1 MSLRRRFAV
10 AVPEYGCAARHNLDR
25 LATASSHVHHIGEI
39 QMTTLAVPAAL
50 SDEALQ
56 RESAVAQAHIRRHRH
71 VIIALRVAVL
81 LLILGGWELA
91 ARQKWIDPFFYSQPS
106 LIWDQIAEWLR
117 NGTSQGPLWLQVA
130 VTLEETIIGFLIGAI
145 GGVICGI
152 VLGRNKL
159 LSEVFSLY
167 IQIANSI
174 PRVVL
179 GSVFVIALGLG
190 MASKV
195 ALAVVMVFF
204 VVFGNAFQGVREADK
219 YMIANAQI
227 LGASRRQ
234 LTTAVVIPSAMSWIL
249 ASLHVSFGFALV
261 GAVVGEFL
269 GAKQGIGLLIS
280 TAQGA
285 FNASGVF
292 AAMIVLAVVALAAD
306 FLLTGLE
313 KRLLKWRPAAF

>member
-1 MSLRRRFAV
+1 MDANIAFAAQDAAFEAEAKARARRRYWVIF
-10 AVPEYGCAARHNLDR
+10 
-25 LATASSHVHHIGEI
+25 
-39 QMTTLAVPAAL
+39 TL
-50 SDEALQ
+50 
-56 RESAVAQAHIRRHRH
+56 RIM
-71 VIIALRVAVL
+71 L
-81 LLILGGWELA
+81 LVVVLGGWELA
-91 ARQKWIDPFFYSQPS
+91 GRLQWIDPFFFSMPS
-106 LIWDQIAEWLR
+106 LIVDQIQDWFV
-117 NGTSQGPLWLQVA
+117 NGTSQGPLLTQVW
-130 VTLEETIIGFLIGAI
+130 VTLEETGLGFLIGSVA
-145 GGVICGI
+145 GVLCGI

-159 LSEVFSLY
+159 LADVFSIY

-179 GSVFVIALGLG
+179 GSIFVIALGLG

-204 VVFGNAFQGVREADK
+204 VVFGNAFQGVREADR
-219 YMIANAQI
+219 YLIANAQI
-227 LGASRRQ
+227 LGASKRQ
-234 LTTAVVIPSAMSWIL
+234 LTFSVVVPSALSWIL

-269 GAKQGIGLLIS
+269 GSKQGIGLLIA

-306 FLLTGLE
+306 YLLTSLE
-313 KRLLKWRPAAF
+313 KRLLKWRPNPLG

>member
-1 MSLRRRFAV
+1 MTDMTLPPTAIAATSLEDESRAAQTRLRRR
-10 AVPEYGCAARHNLDR
+10 RQLI
-25 LATASSHVHHIGEI
+25 IG
-39 QMTTLAVPAAL
+39 
-50 SDEALQ
+50 
-56 RESAVAQAHIRRHRH
+56 
-71 VIIALRVAVL
+71 LRIAVL
-81 LLILGGWELA
+81 VVVLGGWELA
-91 ARQKWIDPFFYSQPS
+91 ARLKWIDPFFFSMPS
-106 LIWDQIAEWLR
+106 LIFEQILDWFV
-117 NGTSQGPLWLQVA
+117 NGTSQGPLLTQVW
-130 VTLEETIIGFLIGAI
+130 VTLEETAIGFLIGSVA
-145 GGVICGI
+145 GVICGI

-159 LSEVFSLY
+159 MADVFGLY

-190 MASKV
+190 MASKI

-204 VVFGNAFQGVREADK
+204 VVFGNAFQGVREADR
-219 YMIANAQI
+219 YLIANAQI

-234 LTTAVVIPSAMSWIL
+234 ITTSVVIPSALSWIL

-269 GAKQGIGLLIS
+269 GSKQGIGLLIS

-306 FLLTGLE
+306 YLLTWLE

>member
-1 MSLRRRFAV
+1 MTLPPTALPATTLEDESRAAQTRLRRR
-10 AVPEYGCAARHNLDR
+10 RQLI
-25 LATASSHVHHIGEI
+25 IG
-39 QMTTLAVPAAL
+39 
-50 SDEALQ
+50 
-56 RESAVAQAHIRRHRH
+56 
-71 VIIALRVAVL
+71 LRIAVL
-81 LLILGGWELA
+81 VVVLGGWELA
-91 ARQKWIDPFFYSQPS
+91 ARLKWIDPFFFSMPS
-106 LIWDQIAEWLR
+106 LIFAQIQDWFV
-117 NGTSQGPLWLQVA
+117 NGTSQGPLLTQVW
-130 VTLEETIIGFLIGAI
+130 VTLEETTIGFLIGSVA
-145 GGVICGI
+145 GVICGI

-159 LSEVFSLY
+159 MADVFGLY

-190 MASKV
+190 MASKI

-204 VVFGNAFQGVREADK
+204 VVFGNAFQGVREADR
-219 YMIANAQI
+219 YLIANAQI

-234 LTTAVVIPSAMSWIL
+234 ITTSVVIPSALSWIL

-269 GAKQGIGLLIS
+269 GSKQGIGLLIS

-306 FLLTGLE
+306 YLLTRIE

>member
-1 MSLRRRFAV
+1 MTLPPTALPATSLEDDERAAQRRLRRR
-10 AVPEYGCAARHNLDR
+10 R
-25 LATASSHVHHIGEI
+25 
-39 QMTTLAVPAAL
+39 TLIVT
-50 SDEALQ
+50 
-56 RESAVAQAHIRRHRH
+56 
-71 VIIALRVAVL
+71 LRVAVL
-81 LLILGGWELA
+81 VVVLGGWELA
-91 ARQKWIDPFFYSQPS
+91 ARLKWIDPFFFSMPS
-106 LIWDQIAEWLR
+106 LIFDQIRDWFV
-117 NGTSQGPLWLQVA
+117 NGTSQGPLLTQVW
-130 VTLEETIIGFLIGAI
+130 VTLEETAIGFLIGSVA
-145 GGVICGI
+145 GVICGI

-159 LSEVFSLY
+159 MADVFGLY

-190 MASKV
+190 MASKI

-204 VVFGNAFQGVREADK
+204 VVFGNAFQGVREADR
-219 YMIANAQI
+219 YLIANAQI

-234 LTTAVVIPSAMSWIL
+234 ITTAVVIPSALSWIL

-269 GAKQGIGLLIS
+269 GSKQGIGLLIS

-306 FLLTGLE
+306 YLLTWVE

>member
-1 MSLRRRFAV
+1 MTLPPTAIPAPTLEDESRAAQARLRRR
-10 AVPEYGCAARHNLDR
+10 RQLI
-25 LATASSHVHHIGEI
+25 IG
-39 QMTTLAVPAAL
+39 
-50 SDEALQ
+50 
-56 RESAVAQAHIRRHRH
+56 
-71 VIIALRVAVL
+71 LRIAVL
-81 LLILGGWELA
+81 VVVLGGWELA
-91 ARQKWIDPFFYSQPS
+91 ARLKWIDSFFFSQPT
-106 LIWDQIAEWLR
+106 LIFAQIQDWFV
-117 NGTSQGPLWLQVA
+117 NGTSQGPLLTQVW
-130 VTLEETIIGFLIGAI
+130 VTLEETTIGFLIGSVA
-145 GGVICGI
+145 GVICGI

-159 LSEVFSLY
+159 MADVFGLY

-190 MASKV
+190 MASKI

-204 VVFGNAFQGVREADK
+204 VVFGNAFQGVREADR
-219 YMIANAQI
+219 YLIANAQI

-234 LTTAVVIPSAMSWIL
+234 ITTSVVIPSALSWIL

-269 GAKQGIGLLIS
+269 GSKQGIGLLIS

-306 FLLTGLE
+306 YLLTRLE
-313 KRLLKWRPAAF
+313 RRLLKWRPAAF

>member
-1 MSLRRRFAV
+1 MTLPPTAIPATSLEDEQRAAQIRLRRR
-10 AVPEYGCAARHNLDR
+10 RQLI
-25 LATASSHVHHIGEI
+25 IG
-39 QMTTLAVPAAL
+39 
-50 SDEALQ
+50 
-56 RESAVAQAHIRRHRH
+56 
-71 VIIALRVAVL
+71 LRIAVL
-81 LLILGGWELA
+81 VVVLGGWELA
-91 ARQKWIDPFFYSQPS
+91 ARLKWIDPFFFSMPS
-106 LIWDQIAEWLR
+106 LIYEQIVDWFV
-117 NGTSQGPLWLQVA
+117 NGTSQGPLLTQVW
-130 VTLEETIIGFLIGAI
+130 VTLEETSIGFVIGSVA
-145 GGVICGI
+145 GVICGI

-159 LSEVFSLY
+159 MSDVFGLY

-179 GSVFVIALGLG
+179 GSIFVIALGLG
-190 MASKV
+190 MASKI

-204 VVFGNAFQGVREADK
+204 VVFGNAFQGVREADR
-219 YMIANAQI
+219 YLIANAQI

-234 LTTAVVIPSAMSWIL
+234 ITTSVVIPSALSWIL

-269 GAKQGIGLLIS
+269 GSKQGIGLLIS

-306 FLLTGLE
+306 YLLTTLE

>member
-1 MSLRRRFAV
+1 MKMEFD
-10 AVPEYGCAARHNLDR
+10 G
-25 LATASSHVHHIGEI
+25 
-39 QMTTLAVPAAL
+39 
-50 SDEALQ
+50 
-56 RESAVAQAHIRRHRH
+56 ESAAKIEQAAQRKIRQRHAL
-71 VIIALRVAVL
+71 IIGLRLLVL
-81 LLILGGWELA
+81 VVVLGGWELSG
-91 ARQKWIDPFFYSQPS
+91 RQKWIDPFFFSMPS
-106 LIWDQIAEWLR
+106 LIFLQIVDWFQ
-117 NGTSQGPLWLQVA
+117 NGTSQGPLLVQVW
-130 VTLEETIIGFLIGAI
+130 VTLEETLLGFFIGSIAGI
-145 GGVICGI
+145 VCGV

-159 LSEVFSLY
+159 LADVFDIY
-167 IQIANSI
+167 IKIANSI

-204 VVFGNAFQGVREADK
+204 VVFGNAFQGVREADR

-227 LGASRRQ
+227 LGASKRQ
-234 LTTAVVIPSAMSWIL
+234 LTTYVVIPSALSWIL

-269 GAKQGIGLLIS
+269 GSKQGIGLLIS

-292 AAMIVLAVVALAAD
+292 AAMIVLAVVALATD
-306 FLLTGLE
+306 YLLTTLE

>member
-1 MSLRRRFAV
+1 MTDMTLPPTAIPAPTLEDESRAAQARLRRR
-10 AVPEYGCAARHNLDR
+10 RQLI
-25 LATASSHVHHIGEI
+25 IG
-39 QMTTLAVPAAL
+39 
-50 SDEALQ
+50 
-56 RESAVAQAHIRRHRH
+56 
-71 VIIALRVAVL
+71 LRIAVL
-81 LLILGGWELA
+81 VVVLGGWELA
-91 ARQKWIDPFFYSQPS
+91 ARLKWIDSFFFSQPT
-106 LIWDQIAEWLR
+106 LIFAQIQDWFV
-117 NGTSQGPLWLQVA
+117 NGTSQGPLLTQVW
-130 VTLEETIIGFLIGAI
+130 VTLEETTIGFLIGSVA
-145 GGVICGI
+145 GVICGI

-159 LSEVFSLY
+159 MADVFGLY

-190 MASKV
+190 MASKI

-204 VVFGNAFQGVREADK
+204 VVFGNAFQGVREADR
-219 YMIANAQI
+219 YLIANAQI

-234 LTTAVVIPSAMSWIL
+234 ITTSVVIPSALSWIL

-269 GAKQGIGLLIS
+269 GSKQGIGLLIS

-306 FLLTGLE
+306 YLLTRLE
-313 KRLLKWRPAAF
+313 RRLLKWRPAAF

>member
-1 MSLRRRFAV
+1 
-10 AVPEYGCAARHNLDR
+10 
-25 LATASSHVHHIGEI
+25 
-39 QMTTLAVPAAL
+39 MTTPSTTTPAAAVLPSSL
-50 SDEALQ
+50 SDAALA
-56 RESAVAQAHIRRHRH
+56 RESEVAQAAIRGRRRM
-71 VIIALRVAVL
+71 IIGLRLAVL
-81 LLILGGWELA
+81 VIALGGWEIA
-91 ARQKWIDPFFYSQPS
+91 ARLKWIDPFFYSMPS
-106 LIWDQIAEWLR
+106 MIYDQLVEWMR
-117 NGTSQGPLWLQVA
+117 DGTSQGSLWMQVA
-130 VTLEETIIGFLIGAI
+130 VTLEETVIGFLIGSIA
-145 GGVICGI
+145 GVLCGI

-159 LSEVFSLY
+159 LSDVFSLY

-179 GSVFVIALGLG
+179 GSIFVIALGLG

-227 LGASRRQ
+227 LGASPRQ
-234 LTTAVVIPSAMSWIL
+234 VTMSVVIPSAMSWIL

-269 GAKQGIGLLIS
+269 GAKEGIGLLIS

-306 FLLTGLE
+306 FLLSSLE

>member
-1 MSLRRRFAV
+1 MTDHTLPAV
-10 AVPEYGCAARHNLDR
+10 
-25 LATASSHVHHIGEI
+25 
-39 QMTTLAVPAAL
+39 L
-50 SDEALQ
+50 SDEALA
-56 RESAVAQAHIRRHRH
+56 RESETARARIQRRKNM
-71 VIIALRVAVL
+71 IIVLRIVVL
-81 LLILGGWELA
+81 AIVLGGWEIA
-91 ARQKWIDPFFYSQPS
+91 ARAKWIDPFFYSQPS
-106 LIWDQIAEWLR
+106 AIWGQLVEWMR
-117 NGTSQGPLWLQVA
+117 DGTAQGSLWRQVA
-130 VTLEETIIGFLIGAI
+130 VTLEETVLGFLIGSVAGI
-145 GGVICGI
+145 LCGI

-159 LSEVFSLY
+159 LADVFSLY

-179 GSVFVIALGLG
+179 GSIFVIALGLG

-227 LGASRRQ
+227 LGASPSQ
-234 LTTAVVIPSAMSWIL
+234 LTIFVVIPSAMSWIL

-269 GAKQGIGLLIS
+269 GAKEGIGLLIS

-292 AAMIVLAVVALAAD
+292 AAMIVLAVVALLASY
-306 FLLTGLE
+306 LLTAME
-313 KRLLKWRPAAF
+313 KRLLKWRPVDF

>member
-1 MSLRRRFAV
+1 MTDMTLPTTAIPATTLEDDERAAQRRLRRR
-10 AVPEYGCAARHNLDR
+10 RNLI
-25 LATASSHVHHIGEI
+25 V
-39 QMTTLAVPAAL
+39 TL
-50 SDEALQ
+50 
-56 RESAVAQAHIRRHRH
+56 RI
-71 VIIALRVAVL
+71 AVL
-81 LLILGGWELA
+81 VIVLGGWELA
-91 ARQKWIDPFFYSQPS
+91 ARLKWIDPFFFSMPS
-106 LIWDQIAEWLR
+106 LIFDQIQDWFV
-117 NGTSQGPLWLQVA
+117 NGTSQGPLLTQVW
-130 VTLEETIIGFLIGAI
+130 VTLEETGIGFVIGSVA
-145 GGVICGI
+145 GVICGI

-159 LSEVFSLY
+159 MADVFGLY

-179 GSVFVIALGLG
+179 GSIFVIALGLG
-190 MASKV
+190 MASKI

-204 VVFGNAFQGVREADK
+204 VVFGNAFQGVREADR
-219 YMIANAQI
+219 YLIANAQI

-234 LTTAVVIPSAMSWIL
+234 ITTAVVIPSALSWIL

-269 GAKQGIGLLIS
+269 GSKQGIGLLIS

-306 FLLTGLE
+306 YLLTWLE

>member
-1 MSLRRRFAV
+1 MNMSEQAVLAGLGDADLAREEAAAQRRIKQR
-10 AVPEYGCAARHNLDR
+10 R
-25 LATASSHVHHIGEI
+25 
-39 QMTTLAVPAAL
+39 AL
-50 SDEALQ
+50 
-56 RESAVAQAHIRRHRH
+56 
-71 VIIALRVAVL
+71 VIFLRVAILV
-81 LLILGGWELA
+81 IGLGGWELA
-91 ARQKWIDPFFYSQPS
+91 ARVGWIDPFFFSQPT
-106 LIWDQIAEWLR
+106 LIVQQIYDWCVE
-117 NGTSQGPLWLQVA
+117 GTSQGPLWTQVL
-130 VTLEETIIGFLIGAI
+130 VTLEETVLGFFIGGIA
-145 GGVICGI
+145 GVICGI

-159 LSEVFSLY
+159 LSDVFSLY

-179 GSVFVIALGLG
+179 GSIFVIAFGLG

-204 VVFGNAFQGVREADK
+204 VVFANAFQGVREADR

-234 LTTAVVIPSAMSWIL
+234 VTMSVVIPSALSWIL

-269 GAKQGIGLLIS
+269 GSKQGIGLLIS

-292 AAMIVLAVVALAAD
+292 AAMIVLAVVALGED
-306 FLLTGLE
+306 YLLTSLE
-313 KRLLKWRPAAF
+313 RRLRKWRLAAFTTE

>member
-1 MSLRRRFAV
+1 MTLPTPLGTTPSLEDDERAAQSRLRRRRQLIV
-10 AVPEYGCAARHNLDR
+10 G
-25 LATASSHVHHIGEI
+25 
-39 QMTTLAVPAAL
+39 
-50 SDEALQ
+50 
-56 RESAVAQAHIRRHRH
+56 
-71 VIIALRVAVL
+71 LRIAVL
-81 LLILGGWELA
+81 VVALGGWEIA
-91 ARQKWIDPFFYSQPS
+91 ARFKWIDPFFFSMPS
-106 LIWDQIAEWLR
+106 LIAAQIQDWFV
-117 NGTSQGPLWLQVA
+117 NGTSQGPLLLQVW
-130 VTLEETIIGFLIGAI
+130 VTLEETIAGFLIGSVAGI
-145 GGVICGI
+145 FCGI

-159 LSEVFSLY
+159 LADVFGLY

-179 GSVFVIALGLG
+179 GSIFVIALGLG
-190 MASKV
+190 MASKI

-204 VVFGNAFQGVREADK
+204 VVFGNAFQGVREADR
-219 YMIANAQI
+219 YLIANAQI

-234 LTTAVVIPSAMSWIL
+234 ITTSVVIPSALSWIL

-269 GAKQGIGLLIS
+269 GSKQGIGLLIS
-280 TAQGA
+280 TAQGT

-306 FLLTGLE
+306 FLLTRLE

>member
-1 MSLRRRFAV
+1 MNQAELPYQLSAESL
-10 AVPEYGCAARHNLDR
+10 
-25 LATASSHVHHIGEI
+25 ASVE
-39 QMTTLAVPAAL
+39 Q
-50 SDEALQ
+50 
-56 RESAVAQAHIRRHRH
+56 VAQRKIRQRYQM
-71 VIIALRVAVL
+71 VIALRVAILVFV
-81 LLILGGWELA
+81 LGGWELS
-91 ARQKWIDPFFYSQPS
+91 ARLLWIDPFFFSQPS
-106 LIWDQIAEWLR
+106 LIVLQIYDWIVE
-117 NGTSQGPLWLQVA
+117 GTSQGPLWRQVL
-130 VTLEETIIGFLIGAI
+130 VTLEETVLGFLMGAVA
-145 GGVICGI
+145 GVICGI
-152 VLGRNKL
+152 LLGRNKL
-159 LSEVFSLY
+159 LSDVFSIY

-179 GSVFVIALGLG
+179 GSIFVISLGLG

-195 ALAVVMVFF
+195 ALAFVMVFF
-204 VVFGNAFQGVREADK
+204 VVFGNAFQGVREADR

-234 LTTAVVIPSAMSWIL
+234 VTTAVVIPSALSWIL

-269 GAKQGIGLLIS
+269 GSKEGIGLLIS

-306 FLLTGLE
+306 YLLMRLE

>member
-1 MSLRRRFAV
+1 MSTPQPTLPQGIDAASLDAVERAAQQRIRRRHALV
-10 AVPEYGCAARHNLDR
+10 
-25 LATASSHVHHIGEI
+25 IG
-39 QMTTLAVPAAL
+39 
-50 SDEALQ
+50 
-56 RESAVAQAHIRRHRH
+56 
-71 VIIALRVAVL
+71 LRVLVL
-81 LLILGGWELA
+81 VVVLGGWELS
-91 ARQKWIDPFFYSQPS
+91 ARLKWIDPFFFSMPS
-106 LIWDQIAEWLR
+106 AIFDQIIDWFV
-117 NGTSQGPLWLQVA
+117 NGTSQGPLLTQVW
-130 VTLEETIIGFLIGAI
+130 VTLEETGLGFIIGSI
-145 GGVICGI
+145 GGVFCGI

-159 LSEVFSLY
+159 LSDVFSLY
-167 IQIANSI
+167 IKIANSI

-204 VVFGNAFQGVREADK
+204 VVFANAFQGVREADR

-234 LTTAVVIPSAMSWIL
+234 VTTAVVIPSALSWIL

-269 GAKQGIGLLIS
+269 GSKQGIGLLIS

-292 AAMIVLAVVALAAD
+292 AAMIVLAVVALIAD
-306 FLLTGLE
+306 YLLTAVE
-313 KRLLKWRPAAF
+313 QRLLKWRPTSTS

>member
-1 MSLRRRFAV
+1 MSEQAMVAGFSDADLAREEASAQRRIKQR
-10 AVPEYGCAARHNLDR
+10 R
-25 LATASSHVHHIGEI
+25 
-39 QMTTLAVPAAL
+39 AL
-50 SDEALQ
+50 
-56 RESAVAQAHIRRHRH
+56 
-71 VIIALRVAVL
+71 VIFLRVAILV
-81 LLILGGWELA
+81 IGLGGWEVG
-91 ARQKWIDPFFYSQPS
+91 ARVGWIDPFFFSQPT
-106 LIWDQIAEWLR
+106 QIVAQIYEWCVE
-117 NGTSQGPLWLQVA
+117 GTSQGPLWTQVF
-130 VTLEETIIGFLIGAI
+130 VTLEETVLGFLIGGVA
-145 GGVICGI
+145 GVICGI

-159 LSEVFSLY
+159 LSDVFSLY

-179 GSVFVIALGLG
+179 GSIFVISLGLG

-204 VVFGNAFQGVREADK
+204 VVFANAFQGVREADR

-234 LTTAVVIPSAMSWIL
+234 VTMSVVIPSALSWIL

-269 GAKQGIGLLIS
+269 GSKQGIGLLIS

-306 FLLTGLE
+306 YLLTSLE
-313 KRLLKWRPAAF
+313 KRLLKWRPAAFSTE

>member
-1 MSLRRRFAV
+1 MTALASPV
-10 AVPEYGCAARHNLDR
+10 AGAKPGTAAL
-25 LATASSHVHHIGEI
+25 
-39 QMTTLAVPAAL
+39 PAAL
-50 SDEALQ
+50 SEAALAK
-56 RESAVAQAHIRRHRH
+56 ESEVAHAAIKRRRLM
-71 VIIALRVAVL
+71 IIGLRLAVL
-81 LLILGGWELA
+81 VVTLGGWELA
-91 ARQKWIDPFFYSQPS
+91 ARLKWIDPFFYSQPS
-106 LIWDQIAEWLR
+106 LIWNQLVEWSTE
-117 NGTSQGPLWLQVA
+117 GTSQGSLWRQVA
-130 VTLEETIIGFLIGAI
+130 VTLEETVLGFLIGSVA
-145 GGVICGI
+145 GVICGI
-152 VLGRNKL
+152 LLGRNKL
-159 LSEVFSLY
+159 LSDVFSLY

-227 LGASRRQ
+227 LGASPRQ

-269 GAKQGIGLLIS
+269 GAKEGIGLLIS

-292 AAMIVLAVVALAAD
+292 AAMIVLAIVALAAD
-306 FLLTGLE
+306 FLLSRAE

>member
-1 MSLRRRFAV
+1 
-10 AVPEYGCAARHNLDR
+10 
-25 LATASSHVHHIGEI
+25 
-39 QMTTLAVPAAL
+39 MTTHATLDGKSLEQVERIAQRRLRQRHAL
-50 SDEALQ
+50 
-56 RESAVAQAHIRRHRH
+56 
-71 VIIALRVAVL
+71 VIGLRVLVL
-81 LLILGGWELA
+81 IVTLGGWELA
-91 ARQKWIDPFFYSQPS
+91 GRNKWIDPFFFSMPS
-106 LIWDQIAEWLR
+106 LIFLQIVDWFQ
-117 NGTSQGPLWLQVA
+117 NGTSQGPLLLQVW
-130 VTLEETIIGFLIGAI
+130 VTLEETVMGFLIGAV
-145 GGVICGI
+145 GGVVCG
-152 VLGRNKL
+152 VLLGRNKL
-159 LSEVFSLY
+159 LSDVFSIY
-167 IQIANSI
+167 IKVANSI

-204 VVFGNAFQGVREADK
+204 VVFGNAFQGVREADR

-234 LTTAVVIPSAMSWIL
+234 VTTSVVIPSALSWIL

-269 GAKQGIGLLIS
+269 GSKQGIGLLIS

-292 AAMIVLAVVALAAD
+292 AAMIVLAVVALSTD
-306 FLLTGLE
+306 YLLTLLE

>member
-1 MSLRRRFAV
+1 MKMKDTALPRQIDAASLAQDEQIAQRRIRIRKWTIISLR
-10 AVPEYGCAARHNLDR
+10 
-25 LATASSHVHHIGEI
+25 I
-39 QMTTLAVPAAL
+39 
-50 SDEALQ
+50 
-56 RESAVAQAHIRRHRH
+56 
-71 VIIALRVAVL
+71 AVL
-81 LLILGGWELA
+81 VFVLGGWEMS
-91 ARQKWIDPFFYSQPS
+91 ARLKWIDPFFFSMPS
-106 LIWDQIAEWLR
+106 LIYLQLVEWFT
-117 NGTSQGPLWLQVA
+117 NGTSQGPLWMQVL
-130 VTLEETIIGFLIGAI
+130 VTLEETVLGFLIGAA
-145 GGVICGI
+145 GGIVCGI
-152 VLGRNKL
+152 ALGRNKL
-159 LSEVFSLY
+159 LSDVFSLY

-204 VVFGNAFQGVREADK
+204 VVFGNAFQGVREADR

-227 LGASRRQ
+227 LGASKHQ
-234 LTTAVVIPSAMSWIL
+234 VTMTVVIPSALSWIL

-269 GAKQGIGLLIS
+269 GSKQGIGLLIS

-306 FLLTGLE
+306 YLLTSLE
-313 KRLLKWRPAAF
+313 RRLLKWKPAAF

>member
-1 MSLRRRFAV
+1 M
-10 AVPEYGCAARHNLDR
+10 ND
-25 LATASSHVHHIGEI
+25 TA
-39 QMTTLAVPAAL
+39 LNAAL
-50 SDEALQ
+50 PASLSDAALA
-56 RESAVAQAHIRRHRH
+56 RESEVARAALRRHRSL
-71 VIIALRVAVL
+71 IIALRVLVL
-81 LLILGGWELA
+81 VVVLGGWELA
-91 ARQKWIDPFFYSQPS
+91 ARYKWIDPFFYSQPS
-106 LIWDQIAEWLR
+106 LIWNQIVEWVR
-117 NGTSQGPLWLQVA
+117 DGTSQGSLWMQVA
-130 VTLEETIIGFLIGAI
+130 VTLEETVIGFLIGSIA
-145 GGVICGI
+145 GVICGI
-152 VLGRNKL
+152 LLGRNKL
-159 LSEVFSLY
+159 LSDVFSLY

-227 LGASRRQ
+227 LGASPRQ

-269 GAKQGIGLLIS
+269 GAKEGIGLLIS

-292 AAMIVLAVVALAAD
+292 AAMIVLAVVALLAD
-306 FLLTGLE
+306 FLLTTLE

>member
-1 MSLRRRFAV
+1 MNTATITTTTKTMTPSTTPAAAVLPSSLSDAALARESEIAQAAIRGRRR
-10 AVPEYGCAARHNLDR
+10 
-25 LATASSHVHHIGEI
+25 
-39 QMTTLAVPAAL
+39 M
-50 SDEALQ
+50 
-56 RESAVAQAHIRRHRH
+56 
-71 VIIALRVAVL
+71 IIALRLIVLVVA
-81 LLILGGWELA
+81 LGGWEIA
-91 ARQKWIDPFFYSQPS
+91 ARLKWIDPFFYSMPS
-106 LIWDQIAEWLR
+106 MIYDQLVEWMR
-117 NGTSQGPLWLQVA
+117 DGTSQGSLWMQVA
-130 VTLEETIIGFLIGAI
+130 VTLEETVIGFLIGSVA
-145 GGVICGI
+145 GVLCGI
-152 VLGRNKL
+152 ILGRNKL
-159 LSEVFSLY
+159 LSDVFSLY

-179 GSVFVIALGLG
+179 GSIFVIALGLG

-227 LGASRRQ
+227 LGASPRQ
-234 LTTAVVIPSAMSWIL
+234 VTMSVVIPSAMSWIL

-269 GAKQGIGLLIS
+269 AKEGIGLLIS

-306 FLLTGLE
+306 FLLSSLE

>member
-1 MSLRRRFAV
+1 MTLPPTALPATTLEDDERAAQRRLRRR
-10 AVPEYGCAARHNLDR
+10 RNLI
-25 LATASSHVHHIGEI
+25 V
-39 QMTTLAVPAAL
+39 TL
-50 SDEALQ
+50 
-56 RESAVAQAHIRRHRH
+56 RI
-71 VIIALRVAVL
+71 AVL
-81 LLILGGWELA
+81 VIVLGGWELA
-91 ARQKWIDPFFYSQPS
+91 ARLKWIDPFFFSMPS
-106 LIWDQIAEWLR
+106 LIFAQIQDWFV
-117 NGTSQGPLWLQVA
+117 NGTSQGPLLTQVW
-130 VTLEETIIGFLIGAI
+130 VTLEETGIGFVIGSVA
-145 GGVICGI
+145 GVICGI

-159 LSEVFSLY
+159 MADVFGLY

-179 GSVFVIALGLG
+179 GSIFVIALGLG
-190 MASKV
+190 MASKI

-204 VVFGNAFQGVREADK
+204 VVFGNAFQGVREADR
-219 YMIANAQI
+219 YLIANAQI

-234 LTTAVVIPSAMSWIL
+234 ITTAVVIPSALSWIL

-269 GAKQGIGLLIS
+269 GSKQGIGLLIS

-306 FLLTGLE
+306 YLLTWLE

>member
-1 MSLRRRFAV
+1 MNTAVLAHAPGAAPPASLSEEALARESLRAQAALRRRKW
-10 AVPEYGCAARHNLDR
+10 
-25 LATASSHVHHIGEI
+25 
-39 QMTTLAVPAAL
+39 
-50 SDEALQ
+50 
-56 RESAVAQAHIRRHRH
+56 
-71 VIIALRVAVL
+71 VIIGLRL
-81 LLILGGWELA
+81 LFLFVVLGGWELA
-91 ARQKWIDPFFYSQPS
+91 ASRKWIDPFFYSQPS
-106 LIWDQIAEWLR
+106 LIWEQIVEWVR
-117 NGTSQGPLWLQVA
+117 DGTSQGPLWVQIA
-130 VTLEETIIGFLIGAI
+130 VTLEETVIGFLIGGI
-145 GGVICGI
+145 GGIIFGI

-159 LSEVFSLY
+159 LADVFSLY
-167 IQIANSI
+167 IKIANSI

-204 VVFGNAFQGVREADK
+204 VVFGNAFQGVIEADK
-219 YMIANAQI
+219 YLIANARI
-227 LGASRRQ
+227 LGASPRQ
-234 LTTAVVIPSAMSWIL
+234 VTTAVVIPSAMSWIL

-269 GAKQGIGLLIS
+269 GAKQGMGLLIS

-292 AAMIVLAVVALAAD
+292 AAMILLAAVALVAD
-306 FLLTGLE
+306 FVLTRLE

>member
-1 MSLRRRFAV
+1 MTLPPTAIPAKSLDDESRAAQTRLRRR
-10 AVPEYGCAARHNLDR
+10 RQLI
-25 LATASSHVHHIGEI
+25 IG
-39 QMTTLAVPAAL
+39 
-50 SDEALQ
+50 
-56 RESAVAQAHIRRHRH
+56 
-71 VIIALRVAVL
+71 LRIAVL
-81 LLILGGWELA
+81 VIVLGGWELA
-91 ARQKWIDPFFYSQPS
+91 ARLKWIDPFFFSQPT
-106 LIWDQIAEWLR
+106 LIFAQIQDWFV
-117 NGTSQGPLWLQVA
+117 NGTSQGPLLTQVW
-130 VTLEETIIGFLIGAI
+130 VTLEETTIGFLIGSVA
-145 GGVICGI
+145 GVICGI

-159 LSEVFSLY
+159 MADVFGLY

-179 GSVFVIALGLG
+179 GSIFVIALGLG
-190 MASKV
+190 MASKI

-204 VVFGNAFQGVREADK
+204 VVFGNAFQGVREADR
-219 YMIANAQI
+219 YLIANAQI

-234 LTTAVVIPSAMSWIL
+234 ITTSVVIPSALSWIL

-269 GAKQGIGLLIS
+269 GSKQGIGLLIS

-306 FLLTGLE
+306 YLLTRIE

>member
-1 MSLRRRFAV
+1 MKDTALPKQLDAVSLAQDEQIAQRRIRV
-10 AVPEYGCAARHNLDR
+10 RKW
-25 LATASSHVHHIGEI
+25 TII
-39 QMTTLAVPAAL
+39 TL
-50 SDEALQ
+50 
-56 RESAVAQAHIRRHRH
+56 RI
-71 VIIALRVAVL
+71 AVL
-81 LLILGGWELA
+81 VIALGGWELS
-91 ARQKWIDPFFYSQPS
+91 ARMKWIDSFFFSMPS
-106 LIWDQIAEWLR
+106 LIYLQLVEWFT
-117 NGTSQGPLWLQVA
+117 NGTSQGPLWMQVL
-130 VTLEETIIGFLIGAI
+130 VTLEETVLGFLIGAA
-145 GGVICGI
+145 GGIVCGI
-152 VLGRNKL
+152 ALGRNKL
-159 LSEVFSLY
+159 LSDVFSLY

-204 VVFGNAFQGVREADK
+204 VVFGNAFQGVREADR

-227 LGASRRQ
+227 LGASKHQ
-234 LTTAVVIPSAMSWIL
+234 VTMTVVIPSALSWIL

-269 GAKQGIGLLIS
+269 GSKQGIGLLIS

-306 FLLTGLE
+306 YLLTSLE
-313 KRLLKWRPAAF
+313 RRLLKWKPAAF

>member
-1 MSLRRRFAV
+1 M
-10 AVPEYGCAARHNLDR
+10 ND
-25 LATASSHVHHIGEI
+25 
-39 QMTTLAVPAAL
+39 PAASGHPDL
-50 SDEALQ
+50 TSLAKDEQIAQ
-56 RESAVAQAHIRRHRH
+56 RRIRARKWT
-71 VIIALRVAVL
+71 IIALRIAVL
-81 LLILGGWELA
+81 VFVLGGWEVA
-91 ARQKWIDPFFYSQPS
+91 ARQKWIDPFFFSMPS
-106 LIWDQIAEWLR
+106 LIYQQLVEWFT
-117 NGTSQGPLWLQVA
+117 NGTSQGPLLVQVL
-130 VTLEETIIGFLIGAI
+130 VTLEETGLGFLIGSVAGI
-145 GGVICGI
+145 VCGI

-159 LSEVFSLY
+159 LSDVFSLY

-204 VVFGNAFQGVREADK
+204 VVFGNAFQGVREADR

-227 LGASRRQ
+227 LGASKHQ
-234 LTTAVVIPSAMSWIL
+234 VTMSVVIPSALSWIL

-269 GAKQGIGLLIS
+269 GSKQGIGLLIS

-306 FLLTGLE
+306 YLLTSLE
-313 KRLLKWRPAAF
+313 RHLLKWKPAAF